1 MNLSISKK
9 IMNLSKNSSEIK
21 NESSH
26 NDINDISYI
35 FIKAIHIIDN
45 FFTFLYLIIS
55 FCFKFLFLKK
65 NFFFQKICFNS
76 IFIMLLFSFPLS
88 QNVPI
93 GLIMSAYFNNSKVTH
108 ISYDKI
114 IKEREK
120 INEDN
125 FGLYQREKE
134 KISNR
139 NNKNCYN
146 HDDNNDNSI
155 YDKYYNYIIN
165 EDNILSESEFHII
178 NLIPVKRV
186 LITFMSFFLLYI
198 TIKFTFYSKLIK
210 SMIVNLISLYISYK
224 FLEYLYSSNYFLA
237 SGFIFIL
244 FFYFLKALFDSIFCN
259 LKFEKIDFEIYSVH
273 LSANNKTQ
281 FCLKFIILFSGTS
294 LSGYLSFYYFNLYF
308 NYIAFYMCLFTF
320 VIFLSNCLEKNYL
333 EKYKYCKNILIFILG
348 AVNFIINKISNKKY
362 YSQNPDEDNNN
373 QKNINSYY
381 LISDIFSL
389 LCFDYIDDYIEY
401 KYQNYLLKNKNFKKI
416 FSFKDIAFIGLF
428 TAFIMINIYG
438 IIFQEYTCSY
448 IAMSLSQKINNT
460 FPYIF
465 SYNIGRIFN
474 HIMILI
480 FLFAQ
485 YEISSS
491 GDEYL
496 TGIIL
501 NINIGRDNIYLILK
515 LLSLG
520 LFLLN
525 LIYTNYLY
533 YYSNECHQNLYHYF
547 KGFDDFD
554 NINDIIQEFANKDD
568 DSDDYEDDDDDYDFI
583 NKYNKK
589 IYDKLRNYH
598 QTQTGRYK
606 IQVITKNISDN
617 KIKDNLFFVDFSLC
631 YVDTILSII
640 LAIYYEQNI
649 IIQIIYMLIV
659 LFLISRKFFLLNET
673 KVNGVYYFYFLISFI
688 FSSRLIFF
696 TAIDCA
702 YFTIVMKI
710 NMFGL
715 LTYYCLNNKRNIFV
729 TLFIIAHLMIA
740 YYKKNFTFFI
750 VVLVLFILT
759 LIYKSF
765 KSKKTF
771 KVEKYDE
778 QNSHLS
784 LIFLLSLLTFFLI
797 QLYGIN
803 KIISLVQNSYNCIIN
818 YMNDFNLWFS
828 DKNSENIRLMEYYTI
843 TDIIDWIDN
852 KIK

>member
-45 FFTFLYLIIS
+45 FFTFLYLVIS
-55 FCFKFLFLKK
+55 FCFKFLFSKK
-65 NFFFQKICFNS
+65 IFFFQKICFNS
-76 IFIMLLFSFPLS
+76 TFIILLVFSFPLS

-362 YSQNPDEDNNN
+362 YSQNTDEDNNN

-416 FSFKDIAFIGLF
+416 FSLK
-428 TAFIMINIYG
+428 NIY
-438 IIFQEYTCSY
+438 II
-448 IAMSLSQKINNT
+448 
-460 FPYIF
+460 
-465 SYNIGRIFN
+465 
-474 HIMILI
+474 
-480 FLFAQ
+480 
-485 YEISSS
+485 
-491 GDEYL
+491 
-496 TGIIL
+496 
-501 NINIGRDNIYLILK
+501 
-515 LLSLG
+515 
-520 LFLLN
+520 
-525 LIYTNYLY
+525 
-533 YYSNECHQNLYHYF
+533 
-547 KGFDDFD
+547 
-554 NINDIIQEFANKDD
+554 
-568 DSDDYEDDDDDYDFI
+568 
-583 NKYNKK
+583 
-589 IYDKLRNYH
+589 
-598 QTQTGRYK
+598 
-606 IQVITKNISDN
+606 
-617 KIKDNLFFVDFSLC
+617 
-631 YVDTILSII
+631 
-640 LAIYYEQNI
+640 
-649 IIQIIYMLIV
+649 
-659 LFLISRKFFLLNET
+659 
-673 KVNGVYYFYFLISFI
+673 
-688 FSSRLIFF
+688 
-696 TAIDCA
+696 
-702 YFTIVMKI
+702 
-710 NMFGL
+710 
-715 LTYYCLNNKRNIFV
+715 
-729 TLFIIAHLMIA
+729 
-740 YYKKNFTFFI
+740 
-750 VVLVLFILT
+750 
-759 LIYKSF
+759 
-765 KSKKTF
+765 
-771 KVEKYDE
+771 
-778 QNSHLS
+778 
-784 LIFLLSLLTFFLI
+784 
-797 QLYGIN
+797 
-803 KIISLVQNSYNCIIN
+803 
-818 YMNDFNLWFS
+818 
-828 DKNSENIRLMEYYTI
+828 
-843 TDIIDWIDN
+843 
-852 KIK
+852 